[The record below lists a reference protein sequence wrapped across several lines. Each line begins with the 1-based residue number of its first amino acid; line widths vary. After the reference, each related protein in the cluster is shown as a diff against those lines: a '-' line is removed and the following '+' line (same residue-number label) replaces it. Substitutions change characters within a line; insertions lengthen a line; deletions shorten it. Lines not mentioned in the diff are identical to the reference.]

1 MEGEK
6 NMRTHIRF
14 ALIFLAAAAALGL
27 VAANAAAQSVAGN
40 GSAVLS
46 PEAAKRTLT
55 KGEISAETA
64 EKIAHVCE
72 DFATKHGYPGVI
84 YITDTF
90 GDLVHV
96 HRMDGT
102 RPVQLDGA
110 ITKAKTA
117 LFYRANTHEL
127 ADRIANDPVQQ
138 VNMWAHGFH
147 PTPGGMPIVVDGKMI
162 GVIGVT
168 GSDPWD
174 EECAY
179 TGLHEVLGTPMPPPE
194 KLKWPSVP
202 PAQTQTQSQR

>member
-1 MEGEK
+1 
-6 NMRTHIRF
+6 MRTPIRL
-14 ALIFLAAAAALGL
+14 ALICLTAVLAFAF
-27 VAANAAAQSVAGN
+27 VAANAAAQSASGKESVL
-40 GSAVLS
+40 LS

-55 KGEISAETA
+55 KGQISAAAA
-64 EKIAHVCE
+64 EKMAHVCE

-138 VNMWAHGFH
+138 VSMWAHGFH

-179 TGLHEVLGTPMPPPE
+179 TALHEVLGTPMPPPE

-202 PAQTQTQSQR
+202 PAQTTQSQR

>member
-1 MEGEK
+1 MSRK
-6 NMRTHIRF
+6 IR
-14 ALIFLAAAAALGL
+14 LWLPLLTVAAACLL
-27 VAANAAAQSVAGN
+27 VAGN
-40 GSAVLS
+40 VASQSAPAAGTTLS
-46 PEAAKRTLT
+46 PENSKKTLT
-55 KGEISAETA
+55 KNEISADAA

-72 DFATKHGYPGVI
+72 DFATKHNYSAVI

-102 RPVQLDGA
+102 RSVQLDGA

-117 LFYRANTHEL
+117 LFYHANTHEL
-127 ADRIANDPVQQ
+127 ADRIADDPVQQ
-138 VNMWAHGFH
+138 VSMWAHGFH
-147 PTPGGMPIVVDGKMI
+147 PTPGGMPIVVDGKWI

-202 PAQTQTQSQR
+202 ATGAPAPAAQSQS

>member
-1 MEGEK
+1 MI
-6 NMRTHIRF
+6 RQIRF
-14 ALIFLAAAAALGL
+14 ALAILAVATMGSFAASARAQ
-27 VAANAAAQSVAGN
+27 VAQPAQGKDS
-40 GSAVLS
+40 SILS
-46 PEAAKRTLT
+46 PEASKRTLT
-55 KGEISAETA
+55 KGVVSAEAA

-72 DFATKHGYPGVI
+72 DFATKHGYPSVI
-84 YITDTF
+84 YIIDPF

-127 ADRIANDPVQQ
+127 ADRIANDPVAQ

-147 PTPGGMPIVVDGKMI
+147 PTPGGMPIVLDGKMV

-179 TGLHEVLGTPMPPPE
+179 TALHEVLGTPMPPPE
-194 KLKWPSVP
+194 KLKWPT
-202 PAQTQTQSQR
+202 PASQTQTQSQRQ

>member
-1 MEGEK
+1 MQRRK
-6 NMRTHIRF
+6 NMPRLIRLGICSVATAAAF
-14 ALIFLAAAAALGL
+14 ALIATGAS
-27 VAANAAAQSVAGN
+27 AQSTDKSSIVM
-40 GSAVLS
+40 S
-46 PEAAKRTLT
+46 PEMSKRTLT
-55 KGEISAETA
+55 KDVISAETA

-84 YITDTF
+84 YIIDPF

-127 ADRIANDPVQQ
+127 ADRIANNPVEQ

-147 PTPGGMPIVVDGKMI
+147 PTPGGMPIVVDGKLI

-179 TGLHEVLGTPMPPPE
+179 TGLHEVLGTPMPSPD

-202 PAQTQTQSQR
+202 PTQTQTQR

>member
-1 MEGEK
+1 MARK
-6 NMRTHIRF
+6 IRLGLF
-14 ALIFLAAAAALGL
+14 SLAVAAAFAL
-27 VAANAAAQSVAGN
+27 VAAGASAQSGKDGDANKDSFVM
-40 GSAVLS
+40 S
-46 PEAAKRTLT
+46 PEASKRTLT
-55 KGEISAETA
+55 KDVISAETA

-84 YITDTF
+84 YIIDPF

-127 ADRIANDPVQQ
+127 ADRIANDPVEQ
-138 VNMWAHGFH
+138 VQMWAHGFH
-147 PTPGGMPIVVDGKMI
+147 PTPGGMPIVVDGKLI

-179 TGLHEVLGTPMPPPE
+179 TGLHEVLGTPMPSPD

-202 PAQTQTQSQR
+202 ATQTQTQR